1 MAETRRIEF
10 VDTSLRDGNQSL
22 WSATGLRT
30 ADVLEVAPAIDRVGY
45 HAVDFTASTHIAVS
59 VRYHQEDPWR
69 RMRLAA
75 AAMPRTPLTFLTTG
89 GRFISWAPAAEDV
102 LELVFRT
109 VLRNGMRR
117 VQIAEPSN
125 DPARIAAVAALA
137 KRAGAEEVVA
147 ALVYSLSPVHTDEY
161 FAARIEPL
169 AAAGGVD
176 RVYLKDPGGL
186 LTPERAAT
194 LVPMVIAGSAG
205 KPVEVHTHCTTGLA
219 EPVYLEAARCGAA
232 AVHTAVGPLAEGTS
246 QPAADRVAAEMEEAG
261 IEHGLDLGELA
272 ESARLL
278 AAIAAREG
286 LPAGEPQEHDPARY
300 RHQLPGGMVSTM
312 RRQLEEMGKPELY
325 DAALVEIEQ
334 VRAELGY
341 PIMVTPLS
349 QFVASQ
355 AVMNVASGERYARPS
370 DQVIRYLLG
379 QFGAPPAPPDPAV
392 ADRVLSQPRAEKL
405 RRVEPLS
412 LEGAREKHGT
422 GISDEELLLRLTMP
436 AGQVDAMLAAEA
448 GHGEEVRGAAG

>member
-1 MAETRRIEF
+1 MAERRQVGF

-30 ADVLEVAPAIDRVGY
+30 ADVLAVAPALDRVGF

-59 VRYHQEDPWR
+59 VRYHHEDPWR
-69 RMRLAA
+69 RLRLAA

-89 GRFISWAPAAEDV
+89 GRFISWAPAGDDV

-109 VLRNGMRR
+109 VVRNGMRR

-137 KRAGAEEVVA
+137 RRAGAEEVVA

-161 FAARIEPL
+161 FAARVEPL
-169 AAAGGVD
+169 AAAAAVD

-194 LVPMVIAGSAG
+194 LVPMAIAGSAG
-205 KPVEVHTHCTTGLA
+205 KPVEVHTHCTAGLA
-219 EPVYLEAARCGAA
+219 EPVYLEAARHGAA
-232 AVHTAVGPLAEGTS
+232 AVHTAIGPLAEGTS
-246 QPAADRVAAEMEEAG
+246 QPAADRVAAELDEAG
-261 IEHGLDLGELA
+261 IGHGLDLGALA
-272 ESARLL
+272 EAAEIL
-278 AAIAAREG
+278 AGIAAREG
-286 LPAGEPQEHDPARY
+286 LPAGEPRSPDPARY
-300 RHQLPGGMVSTM
+300 RHQLPGGMESTM
-312 RRQLEEMGKPELY
+312 RRQLEEIGKPELF

-355 AVMNVASGERYARPS
+355 AVMNVASGERYARAS

-379 QFGAPPAPPDPAV
+379 QFGAPPAPPDAAV
-392 ADRVLSQPRAEKL
+392 ADRVLSQPRAAKL
-405 RRVEPLS
+405 REVEPLS
-412 LEGAREKHGT
+412 LEGARERFGA
-422 GISDEELLLRLTMP
+422 GVSDEELLLRLTMP
-436 AGQVDAMLAAEA
+436 ASQVEEMLAAEA
-448 GHGEEVRGAAG
+448 GRGEEVGHAAG